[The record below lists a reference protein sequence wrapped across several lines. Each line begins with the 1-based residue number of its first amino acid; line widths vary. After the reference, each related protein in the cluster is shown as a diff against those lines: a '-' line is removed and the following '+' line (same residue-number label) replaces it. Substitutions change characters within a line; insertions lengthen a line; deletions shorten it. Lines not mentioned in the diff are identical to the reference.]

1 MPDFVLN
8 AGKMWEEVEI
18 ARKNSMV
25 IKKRANERHVIP
37 LLRIKGTLVDL
48 LLKRSKLVR
57 TLLMVVIV
65 LLTPIGLVSGFSLSG
80 NRQSKD
86 FQEMQVENS
95 NLSGMN
101 SNLVRTATQ
110 RSEEVQLPEYTY
122 LQTEFNDGI
131 RRLALLKTTISELS
145 RAVILYKVKPGDNLF
160 LIAEKYGL
168 KPETVLWG
176 NYEIL
181 RDNPQFLR
189 PGQEL
194 KILPVDG
201 VYYQWKQSDSL
212 ESVANFFKVKPEEI
226 LLWPENNLDPF
237 ITEPTLASI
246 QEGTWLIIPGG
257 RRALQDWGPPPI
269 SRSNPAVA
277 AYYGSGSCGKVYQ
290 GAIGTGGFV
299 WPTVARSLSGY
310 DFSSIHPALDIAGA
324 EGNAIYSTDSG
335 VVVFVGWS
343 EYGYGN
349 LVVIDHGN
357 GWQSAYAHMSVAN
370 VTCGQ
375 SVAQGE
381 LIGTVG
387 NTGNST
393 GAHLHF
399 ELRNE
404 VYGKVSLWD
413 YVSQ

>member
-18 ARKNSMV
+18 ARKNRMV
-25 IKKRANERHVIP
+25 IKKRDNERQVIP
-37 LLRIKGTLVDL
+37 LLRKKDAPVDL
-48 LLKRSKLVR
+48 PVKWLKLVR

-65 LLTPIGLVSGFSLSG
+65 LLTPIGLVSGFSLSR
-80 NRQSKD
+80 NRQSKE
-86 FQEMQVENS
+86 FLEIQVENS

-101 SNLVRTATQ
+101 SNLIQTATQ
-110 RSEEVQLPEYTY
+110 RSEGVQMPEYTNI
-122 LQTEFNDGI
+122 QNEFNDGI
-131 RRLALLKTTISELS
+131 RRLALLKTTNSEVS
-145 RAVILYKVKPGDNLF
+145 RAVILYKVKPGDNVF

-212 ESVANFFKVKPEEI
+212 KSVANFFKVQPEDI

-290 GAIGTGGFV
+290 GAIGTGAFV

-335 VVVFVGWS
+335 VVVFAGWS

-381 LIGTVG
+381 IIGAVG

-404 VYGKVSLWD
+404 VYGKVSPWG

>member
-1 MPDFVLN
+1 MTRDYERQVVIIFRKICKL
-8 AGKMWEEVEI
+8 AGF
-18 ARKNSMV
+18 
-25 IKKRANERHVIP
+25 
-37 LLRIKGTLVDL
+37 
-48 LLKRSKLVR
+48 LLKRRWFQTS
-57 TLLMVVIV
+57 LLIGIVVLIPFRIV
-65 LLTPIGLVSGFSLSG
+65 PGFSASTNSQSNEFQNVHDLS
-80 NRQSKD
+80 
-86 FQEMQVENS
+86 ELNS
-95 NLSGMN
+95 NSA
-101 SNLVRTATQ
+101 RTATQ
-110 RSEEVQLPEYTY
+110 QPGEVQMPDYSY
-122 LQTEFNDGI
+122 SQTEFVNGI
-131 RRLALLKTTISELS
+131 RRLALLTTIISEES
-145 RAVILYKVKPGDNLF
+145 RVVTLYKVQPGDNLF

-168 KPETVLWG
+168 QPETVLWG

-201 VYYQWKQSDSL
+201 VYYQWKQSDNL

-226 LLWPENNLDPF
+226 LLWPENNLDLF
-237 ITEPTLASI
+237 ITEPALASI
-246 QEGTWLIIPGG
+246 QEGNWLIIPGG

-290 GAIGTGGFV
+290 GAIGTGAFV
-299 WPTVARSLSGY
+299 WPTIARSLSGY

-324 EGNAIYSTDSG
+324 EGNAIYSSDSG
-335 VVVFVGWS
+335 VVVFAGWS

-370 VTCGQ
+370 VSCGQ

-381 LIGTVG
+381 IIGAVG

-399 ELRNE
+399 ELRSE
-404 VYGKVSLWD
+404 VYGKVSPWD
-413 YVSQ
+413 HVSQ